1 VHRLFQ
7 RAIKKGKSEGLLPLL
22 KSTSGY
28 SLRWGRDCTLR
39 FKYLWE
45 YGDLAP
51 SKGERGEVNPRHIDH
66 YISSKHIPDNAPSY
80 GILDGSWDLYKTP
93 WRESSLDGLRE
104 RFAEGKPWEETTYY
118 ERNMEIISQGE
129 RSPLAD
135 KTSNGKSTSRAE
147 TREEFEEYLS
157 HLDDVYE
164 SIKDEGYNNSS
175 VITVSIGREGRWMTN
190 HGNHRRTMAAILG
203 VESVPVQIK
212 YRHREWQE
220 KRIQIYNVDDPTN
233 LSDDLKQYLDHPDI
247 IF

>member
-1 VHRLFQ
+1 VHRLLQ
-7 RAIKKGKSEGLLPLL
+7 RAIKKGGSEGLLPLL
-22 KSTSGY
+22 KSTSKY

-51 SKGERGEVNPRHIDH
+51 SKGERGEVNPRHINH
-66 YISSKHIPDNAPSY
+66 NIASKHIPDNAPSY
-80 GILDGSWDLYKTP
+80 GILDGSWDLHKTL
-93 WRESSLDGLRE
+93 WRESFFDGLRE
-104 RFAEGKPWEETTYY
+104 RFEQGKHWKETTYY
-118 ERNMEIISQGE
+118 QRGVDMISQGE
-129 RSPLAD
+129 SFKPAD
-135 KTSNGKSTSRAE
+135 RLSDGEPTSGAE
-147 TREEFEEYLS
+147 TREEFVEYLS

-220 KRIQIYNVDDPTN
+220 KRIQIYNADDPTN
-233 LSDDLKQYLDHPDI
+233 LSDNLKQYLDHPDI